1 MNKGHKIVA
10 DYLTNYIH
18 YNNLDKLTEVLSK
31 GKTFRRGEKY
41 LFNIEK
47 QIEEIKSDVYTA
59 VWYLMEFLQQY
70 EEDIFYKDLYV
81 GRFNFNEDDE
91 FVILKIDNQFIK
103 IIYSCEI
110 SDIRLVNNENT
121 SFGKIDLNWFEEQ
134 IKTNF
139 HSNVAEVLQ
148 DIKNNIKPLETTSN
162 WIEIE
167 STL

>member
-103 IIYSCEI
+103 IIYSI
-110 SDIRLVNNENT
+110 N
-121 SFGKIDLNWFEEQ
+121 
-134 IKTNF
+134 
-139 HSNVAEVLQ
+139 
-148 DIKNNIKPLETTSN
+148 
-162 WIEIE
+162 
-167 STL
+167 